1 MLVEN
6 EKTLARLI
14 KKYRSSEKNI
24 NTENIE
30 ELIIC
35 CISEILHLIPNPTK
49 SNPLSMMEM
58 LCLIFIFA
66 GKESKEC
73 AKVLNI
79 SEKSIKTYEQRAR
92 HKLKVKNRTNAF
104 YVSLVKRYIL
114 LRE

>member
-1 MLVEN
+1 MLVKN
-6 EKTLARLI
+6 EKALARLI
-14 KKYRSSEKNI
+14 KEYRSFEKKI

-35 CISEILHLIPNPTK
+35 CVSETLNLIPNPTK

-66 GKESKEC
+66 GKEPHEC

-79 SEKSIKTYEQRAR
+79 SEQSIRTYVQRAR
-92 HKLKVKNRTNAF
+92 HKLKAKNRTNAF
-104 YVSLVKRYIL
+104 YIALVNGYIL
-114 LRE
+114 LGD